1 MTPAGAPET
10 YNVPETL
17 AHHPTIVHV
26 LTTCFAGPG
35 LVNFYPSLKL
45 LLKAHFLWGTHMSV
59 TLEGFWEFQVDSSLC
74 GPTCLP
80 EAPNTGLM

>member
-26 LTTCFAGPG
+26 LTTCFAGPS
-35 LVNFYPSLKL
+35 LVNFYPSLKH
-45 LLKAHFLWGTHMSV
+45 LLKPPFLSGTHMSV
-59 TLEGFWEFQVDSSLC
+59 TLELGPDTGYLKLTTQTFSCVDEMQVQ
-74 GPTCLP
+74 
-80 EAPNTGLM
+80 